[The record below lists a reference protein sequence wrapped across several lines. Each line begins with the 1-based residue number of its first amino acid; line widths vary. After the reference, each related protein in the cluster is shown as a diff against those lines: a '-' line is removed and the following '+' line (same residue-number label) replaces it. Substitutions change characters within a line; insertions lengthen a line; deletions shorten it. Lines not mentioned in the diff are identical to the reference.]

1 MRSSLRPFAKGVR
14 MLKWPNVKRVFR
26 WEFLKNL
33 RSPLFVVTT
42 LMIPLIMLL
51 SVGISYY
58 AGTRTTQ
65 AKLDVAVI
73 DETGELFP
81 YLESAFSSTSV
92 TLSLSEPAQQERLSG
107 QVEEGELSGYLI
119 FTPENVQTGV
129 IDYYVLSANDVNVG
143 LLDRPVKTAL
153 TSYRLEKMG
162 LTVEEIGLATAPMV
176 LQPRS
181 ISGEGI
187 SIVGAIAPFVVSIIL
202 LIAVMTSGQVLMY
215 GVLKEK
221 RNRIVEIL
229 LSSVSAV
236 DLLLG
241 KILGLGLLGV
251 LQIGIWM
258 VVGLVAAS
266 RFIDLSQLGMTAGAI
281 LPMLLFLIGGYIM
294 FAALFA
300 AIGATMKSVEE
311 GSQAQSTVRRSHP
324 DDPNVCFQRDHH
336 VAQCALGADLQSY
349 TGLHASDDADAPLGY
364 DRAGVGDSNYFCR
377 FDVGVGFL
385 CHIRRTHLQP
395 WSAAIRSDA
404 LF

>member
-1 MRSSLRPFAKGVR
+1 

-92 TLSLSEPAQQERLSG
+92 TLSLSEPAQQERLAG

-300 AIGATMKSVEE
+300 AIGATMKSGEE
-311 GSQAQSTVRRSHP
+311 GSQAQSTVVLIPMIPMFASSAIIMSPNALWVRICSHIP
-324 DDPNVCFQRDHH
+324 VFTPVMMLMRLSVTTVPAWEIATTF
-336 VAQCALGADLQSY
+336 AALMLGLVFFVIFGARIFSRGLLQF
-349 TGLHASDDADAPLGY
+349 
-364 DRAGVGDSNYFCR
+364 DRTLSFREIERMMRKDY
-377 FDVGVGFL
+377 
-385 CHIRRTHLQP
+385 
-395 WSAAIRSDA
+395 
-404 LF
+404 

>member
-1 MRSSLRPFAKGVR
+1 

-236 DLLLG
+236 DLLLC

-266 RFIDLSQLGMTAGAI
+266 RFIDQSQLGMTAGAI

-311 GSQAQSTVRRSHP
+311 GSQAQSTVVLIPMIPMFASSAIIMSPNALWVRICSHIP
-324 DDPNVCFQRDHH
+324 VFTPVMMLMRLSVTSVPAWEIATTF
-336 VAQCALGADLQSY
+336 AALMLGLVFFVIFGARIFSRGLLQF
-349 TGLHASDDADAPLGY
+349 
-364 DRAGVGDSNYFCR
+364 DRTLSFREIERMMRKDY
-377 FDVGVGFL
+377 
-385 CHIRRTHLQP
+385 
-395 WSAAIRSDA
+395 
-404 LF
+404 

>member
-1 MRSSLRPFAKGVR
+1 

-92 TLSLSEPAQQERLSG
+92 TLSLSEPAQQERLAG

-311 GSQAQSTVRRSHP
+311 GSQAQSTVVLIPMIPMFASSAIIMSPNALWVRICSHIP
-324 DDPNVCFQRDHH
+324 VFTPVMMLMRLSVTSVPAWEIATTF
-336 VAQCALGADLQSY
+336 AALMLGLVFFVIFGARIFSRGLLQF
-349 TGLHASDDADAPLGY
+349 
-364 DRAGVGDSNYFCR
+364 DRTLSFREIERMMRKDY
-377 FDVGVGFL
+377 
-385 CHIRRTHLQP
+385 
-395 WSAAIRSDA
+395 
-404 LF
+404 

>member
-1 MRSSLRPFAKGVR
+1 

-92 TLSLSEPAQQERLSG
+92 TLSLSEPAQQERLAG

-215 GVLKEK
+215 GVLNEK

-311 GSQAQSTVRRSHP
+311 GSQAQSTVVLIPMIPMFASSAIIMSPNALWVRICSHIP
-324 DDPNVCFQRDHH
+324 VFTPVMMLMRLSVTTVPAWEIATTF
-336 VAQCALGADLQSY
+336 AALMLGLVFFVIFGARIFSRGLLQF
-349 TGLHASDDADAPLGY
+349 
-364 DRAGVGDSNYFCR
+364 DRTLSFREIERMMRKDY
-377 FDVGVGFL
+377 
-385 CHIRRTHLQP
+385 
-395 WSAAIRSDA
+395 
-404 LF
+404 

>member
-1 MRSSLRPFAKGVR
+1 

-65 AKLDVAVI
+65 AKLDVAAI

-311 GSQAQSTVRRSHP
+311 GSQAQSTVVLIPMIPMFASSAIIMSPNALWVRICSHIP
-324 DDPNVCFQRDHH
+324 VFTPVMMLMRLSVTTVPAWEIATTF
-336 VAQCALGADLQSY
+336 AALMLGLVFFVIFGARIFSRGLLQF
-349 TGLHASDDADAPLGY
+349 
-364 DRAGVGDSNYFCR
+364 DRTLSFREIERMMRKDY
-377 FDVGVGFL
+377 
-385 CHIRRTHLQP
+385 
-395 WSAAIRSDA
+395 
-404 LF
+404 

>member
-1 MRSSLRPFAKGVR
+1 
-14 MLKWPNVKRVFR
+14 MLKWPNVKRVSR

-92 TLSLSEPAQQERLSG
+92 TLSLSEPAQQERLAG

-311 GSQAQSTVRRSHP
+311 GSQAQSTVVLIPMIPMFASSAIIMSPNALWVRICSHIP
-324 DDPNVCFQRDHH
+324 VFTPVMMLMRLSVTTVPAWEIATTF
-336 VAQCALGADLQSY
+336 AALMLGLVFFVIFGARIFSRGLLQF
-349 TGLHASDDADAPLGY
+349 
-364 DRAGVGDSNYFCR
+364 DRTLSFREIERMMRKDY
-377 FDVGVGFL
+377 
-385 CHIRRTHLQP
+385 
-395 WSAAIRSDA
+395 
-404 LF
+404 

>member
-1 MRSSLRPFAKGVR
+1 M
-14 MLKWPNVKRVFR
+14 KWPNVKRVFR

-92 TLSLSEPAQQERLSG
+92 TLSLSEPAQQERLAG

-311 GSQAQSTVRRSHP
+311 GSQAQSTVVLIPMIPMFASSAIIMSPNALWVRICSHIP
-324 DDPNVCFQRDHH
+324 VFTPVMMLMRLSVTTVPAWEIATTF
-336 VAQCALGADLQSY
+336 AALMLGLVFFVIFGARIFSRGLLQF
-349 TGLHASDDADAPLGY
+349 
-364 DRAGVGDSNYFCR
+364 DRTLSFREIERMMRKDY
-377 FDVGVGFL
+377 
-385 CHIRRTHLQP
+385 
-395 WSAAIRSDA
+395 
-404 LF
+404 

>member
-1 MRSSLRPFAKGVR
+1 

-311 GSQAQSTVRRSHP
+311 GSQAQSTVVLIPMIPMFASSAIIMSPNALWVRICSHIP
-324 DDPNVCFQRDHH
+324 VFTPVMMLMRLSVTTVPAWEIATTF
-336 VAQCALGADLQSY
+336 AALMLGLVFFVIFGARIFSRGLLQF
-349 TGLHASDDADAPLGY
+349 
-364 DRAGVGDSNYFCR
+364 DRTLSFREIERMMRKDY
-377 FDVGVGFL
+377 
-385 CHIRRTHLQP
+385 
-395 WSAAIRSDA
+395 
-404 LF
+404 

>member
-1 MRSSLRPFAKGVR
+1 

-311 GSQAQSTVRRSHP
+311 GSQAQSTVVLIPMIPMFASSAIIMSPNALWVRICSHIP
-324 DDPNVCFQRDHH
+324 VFTPVMMLMRLSVTSVPAWEIATTF
-336 VAQCALGADLQSY
+336 AALMLGLVFFVIFGARIFSRGLLQF
-349 TGLHASDDADAPLGY
+349 
-364 DRAGVGDSNYFCR
+364 DRTLSFREIERMMRKDY
-377 FDVGVGFL
+377 
-385 CHIRRTHLQP
+385 
-395 WSAAIRSDA
+395 
-404 LF
+404 

>member
-1 MRSSLRPFAKGVR
+1 

-92 TLSLSEPAQQERLSG
+92 TLSLSEPAQQERLAG

-311 GSQAQSTVRRSHP
+311 GSQAQSTVVLIPMIPMFASSAIIMSPNALWVRICSHIP
-324 DDPNVCFQRDHH
+324 VFTPVMMLMRLSVTTVPAWEIATTF
-336 VAQCALGADLQSY
+336 AALMLGLVFFVIFGARIFSRGLLQF
-349 TGLHASDDADAPLGY
+349 
-364 DRAGVGDSNYFCR
+364 DRTLSFREIERMMRKDY
-377 FDVGVGFL
+377 
-385 CHIRRTHLQP
+385 
-395 WSAAIRSDA
+395 
-404 LF
+404 